1 MGANKSSIKETK
13 APVKPGKDS
22 FWRKTGA
29 SSDVAEIEYIIA
41 LATTLG
47 AVDEEGK
54 EELDE
59 EQVSEGQASDDPPPQ
74 KNPFPQNSFIKPQ
87 DIQALLRSRYGVQ
100 VPLDDVCQHICHQG
114 WGVGRSSLDAL
125 HIVAALLIPC
135 LWNEQKG
142 EKNAT
147 TSLVLTRLLEDCTG
161 SAEPPPLTPALLRL
175 IFRKMNLTNVLE
187 DDSLVEEM
195 IQAVQTKNQACL
207 LDTNTFLRGLTND
220 LAQWEVRANSF
231 ISCPFEEAIMERDSS
246 QTEKTSTDPDS
257 ATPSTV
263 SWQKMDMFSAID
275 FSAGTF
281 YSRFLTLL
289 LWASFLLT
297 YVAYFF
303 RLEQARVFEPTCPG
317 FEPRGSWSENRQAL
331 GCMVAWAICRFLY
344 ISIGMG

>member
-142 EKNAT
+142 EK
-147 TSLVLTRLLEDCTG
+147 
-161 SAEPPPLTPALLRL
+161 TPRHPWCSHAYSKIARVVPNLRL
-175 IFRKMNLTNVLE
+175 
-187 DDSLVEEM
+187 S
-195 IQAVQTKNQACL
+195 
-207 LDTNTFLRGLTND
+207 
-220 LAQWEVRANSF
+220 
-231 ISCPFEEAIMERDSS
+231 P
-246 QTEKTSTDPDS
+246 
-257 ATPSTV
+257 
-263 SWQKMDMFSAID
+263 
-275 FSAGTF
+275 
-281 YSRFLTLL
+281 
-289 LWASFLLT
+289 
-297 YVAYFF
+297 
-303 RLEQARVFEPTCPG
+303 RLCCA
-317 FEPRGSWSENRQAL
+317 
-331 GCMVAWAICRFLY
+331 
-344 ISIGMG
+344 